1 VSDDFGASLYADGYE
16 DGYLQALED
25 LFVLDD
31 VDVVGLID
39 AYARGGWPVALAFAK
54 TRERKT

>member
-1 VSDDFGASLYADGYE
+1 MSDDFGDNLYADGYE

-39 AYARGGWPVALAFAK
+39 AYARGGWAAALAFAK
-54 TRERKT
+54 TKERKS